1 MVWNTGGR
9 GSNVSERAA
18 NVSSYPTYDME
29 YLSNALGA
37 GNSGTKYEVPEDL
50 NGMDRLVY
58 TQKAATGFRRE
69 AKQALHNE
77 FSLWL
82 QGQHLDNDVMAEYD
96 NSRKGVVERRHF
108 MDGKVGAKEKW
119 KPTWW
124 GKSQLT
130 HLPGVRQYLID
141 SKISAERETMDLN
154 QLAEFGPQN
163 LEDAWAYFKT
173 WVKGM
178 PISEAVNFNHAP
190 TRDFDRSNFG
200 SKMPSEMMRNDP
212 LLDTEPTATDTQ
224 WRYEW
229 PGAKTNVKTEQKS
242 DPFYFNANDPMRDTD
257 AQPNA
262 NATYTPMRDPDA
274 PPNDNA
280 TYTPMRDPDA
290 VPPVDSPFDA
300 ADRAAIENQLYNRN
314 RTTRTSQYV
323 ERGKARQLNRESVRG
338 VGESV
343 REEDSEHARK
353 GIDPRPPSP
362 SSPMNADRP
371 PGPKYTSNPRTRND
385 ENMSDYIPYEPSFLE
400 GGSVP
405 QNYQFNTSQPRANQ
419 WFDTRQEAPYFGRVP
434 IPELDETG
442 EPFSRGKD
450 VADLKFDPL
459 RGLEKSSARI
469 REFIRPSARMVS
481 DRQDN
486 PVFVWS
492 AAVFK
497 DRRESQFRNLRGV
510 PEPDIP
516 ITNTGR
522 RTRAWAAQMAEGFPP
537 PDINRVRRGNP
548 FLPQ

>member
-50 NGMDRLVY
+50 NGTDRLVY

-119 KPTWW
+119 NPTWW

-178 PISEAVNFNHAP
+178 PISEAVNFNHAS

-242 DPFYFNANDPMRDTD
+242 DPFYFNANTTD
-257 AQPNA
+257 A
-262 NATYTPMRDPDA
+262 NATYTPMRD
-274 PPNDNA
+274 
-280 TYTPMRDPDA
+280 TDA
-290 VPPVDSPFDA
+290 VPPVNPPFGA
-300 ADRAAIENQLYNRN
+300 ADRAVSEDELYNRN
-314 RTTRTSQYV
+314 ITTRTSRYV
-323 ERGKARQLNRESVRG
+323 EPGKARQLNGESLRG
-338 VGESV
+338 VGKSDLLF
-343 REEDSEHARK
+343 EEERDNLRK
-353 GIDPRPPSP
+353 GIDPGAP
-362 SSPMNADRP
+362 SSPINVDRP

-400 GGSVP
+400 GDSVP
-405 QNYQFNTSQPRANQ
+405 QNYQFNASQPRMDTPWSETMQ
-419 WFDTRQEAPYFGRVP
+419 DIPWSDTRQYEPYFEPVP
-434 IPELDETG
+434 IPEQDETD
-442 EPFSRGKD
+442 EPFSNGED

-459 RGLEKSSARI
+459 RGLEKRQVEG
-469 REFIRPSARMVS
+469 REFRFPTLRMVS
-481 DRQDN
+481 DRQAN
-486 PVFVWS
+486 PPFKWS
-492 AAVFK
+492 QVVFK
-497 DRRESQFRNLRGV
+497 DRRASNFRTVRG
-510 PEPDIP
+510 
-516 ITNTGR
+516 GY
-522 RTRAWAAQMAEGFPP
+522 PP
-537 PDINRVRRGNP
+537 PEG
-548 FLPQ
+548 